1 MKPELKSSVHVQRL
15 SLNPTT
21 ETQLRDC
28 LRIQPGLYLR
38 INSRDQEAEKIYFD
52 LMFNM
57 DPQEDSR
64 NQLTSLFEE
73 WDEEANRIVNQIKAK
88 WGVDVVQSGSRNTHT
103 NHVCKVCGK
112 TFTKATALGGHTSK
126 MHSFRSKNPASSTFT
141 EKTTKVAVITVP
153 KHKKIKKERRE
164 VSPVQSDDDNL
175 DVIY

>member
-1 MKPELKSSVHVQRL
+1 
-15 SLNPTT
+15 
-21 ETQLRDC
+21 
-28 LRIQPGLYLR
+28 
-38 INSRDQEAEKIYFD
+38 
-52 LMFNM
+52 M

-64 NQLTSLFEE
+64 NQLTSLLEE

-126 MHSFRSKNPASSTFT
+126 MHSSRSKNPAYSSTFP
-141 EKTTKVAVITVP
+141 EKTAKVAVITVP
-153 KHKKIKKERRE
+153 KHKKIKKDKRE